1 MPQSAGPC
9 RHRSGGLDTLSG
21 VAKLVEPQTRSVW
34 DRWFPWILVLLTFLL
49 YAQTGAFPF
58 HNLDDPVFITENPNV
73 LAGLTGKSIAWAWTA
88 VEPNWQPLVFLSHQ
102 AMVSVFGLDAGP
114 HHLLNALLHG
124 INGALFFLVLRQLRL
139 PFAAAAAAAAIF
151 TFHPL
156 RVESVAWVT
165 ERKDVLSALFWLLTM
180 RSYIAHAEGKAGRMA
195 WVMVWFVLGLMAKPI
210 LVTLPVALLI
220 LDYWPLRRKA
230 PVRALLV
237 EKIPM
242 TALAVAAAV
251 ATIVTQKAAGAMATT
266 AVVPLGVRL
275 LNVIRSYAVYIGK
288 TVLPIDLA
296 VLYPYPDRWPVAEV
310 AVSAL
315 VLGGVTWIA
324 WQRRAT
330 APWWLAG
337 WAWYLIVVAPNIG
350 LIQVGPQ
357 PYADRYTYMP
367 SLLPLAAVAYA
378 LEAVA
383 PAALFRAGA
392 LAVSAVVFV
401 MSSVQISTW
410 KDDETLYK
418 HAIAVAPG
426 APIVY
431 RNLGAALERKGRFN
445 EAIANYVIARD
456 LTPDDPITYQ
466 DLGLA
471 YLQTGRA
478 PLALEN
484 FRKLMEL
491 IPGTPEPLY
500 QMSRAYL
507 AMEQLDES
515 DRVAKQAL
523 GLNPDRGLQASL
535 RLQLGMASYM
545 RKDDEAALREF
556 FEALRLAPEY
566 AVARKNAGISLGN
579 LGRTREAIEQFE
591 LYLKDNP
598 DDKDVRAV
606 VAALRQG
613 GK

>member
-1 MPQSAGPC
+1 M
-9 RHRSGGLDTLSG
+9 
-21 VAKLVEPQTRSVW
+21 W

-102 AMVSVFGLDAGP
+102 AMISIFGLDAGP
-114 HHLLNALLHG
+114 HHLLNALLHA

-180 RSYIAHAEGKAGRMA
+180 RSYIQYTEGEAKPGRMV

-230 PVRALLV
+230 PVRTLIV

-251 ATIVTQKAAGAMATT
+251 ATIVTQKAAGALATT
-266 AVVPLGVRL
+266 TDIPLGVRL

-288 TVLPIDLA
+288 TVLPTDLA
-296 VLYPYPDRWPVAEV
+296 VLYPYPDHWPAAEV

-315 VLGGVTWIA
+315 VLAGVTWIA

-337 WAWYLIVVAPNIG
+337 WLWYLIVVAPNIG
-350 LIQVGPQ
+350 VIQVGPQ

-367 SLLPLAAVAYA
+367 SLLPLAAAAFA
-378 LEAVA
+378 LEGLLPGMAFRWGA
-383 PAALFRAGA
+383 AALSGV
-392 LAVSAVVFV
+392 LFV

-445 EAIANYVIARD
+445 EAIANYVVARD
-456 LTPDDPITYQ
+456 LTPKDPETY
-466 DLGLA
+466 LNMGLA
-471 YLQTGRA
+471 YLQMGRA
-478 PLALEN
+478 PQAVEN
-484 FRKLMEL
+484 FQKAIEL
-491 IPGTPEPLY
+491 NPGSPVPLY
-500 QMSRAYL
+500 HLSRALL
-507 AMEQLDES
+507 AMEQFDES
-515 DRVAKQAL
+515 DRVVKKAL
-523 GLNPDRGLQASL
+523 GMNPDRGMQASL
-535 RLQLGMASYM
+535 HLQLGMASYM
-545 RKDDEAALREF
+545 RKEDEAALREF
-556 FEALRLAPEY
+556 FEALRLVPEY

-579 LGRTREAIEQFE
+579 LGRNREAIEQFE

-598 DDKDVRAV
+598 QDKDVQAV
-606 VAALRQG
+606 VTALRQG
-613 GK
+613 LK

>member
-1 MPQSAGPC
+1 MPARAWEFKSPHPHQP
-9 RHRSGGLDTLSG
+9 LDTLTR

-102 AMVSVFGLDAGP
+102 TMVSIFGLDAGP
-114 HHLLNALLHG
+114 HHLLNALLHA
-124 INGALFFLVLRQLRL
+124 INGALFYLVLRQLRL
-139 PFAAAAAAAAIF
+139 PFAAAAAAAAVF

-180 RSYIAHAEGKAGRMA
+180 RSYIAHAEGKAGRMV

-220 LDYWPLRRKA
+220 LDYWPLRRTA
-230 PVRALLV
+230 PVRTLLV

-251 ATIVTQKAAGAMATT
+251 ATIVTQKAAGAMA
-266 AVVPLGVRL
+266 ALPLDVRV
-275 LNVIRSYAVYIGK
+275 LNAIRSYGVYLGK
-288 TVLPIDLA
+288 TLLPTDLS
-296 VLYPYPDRWPVAEV
+296 VMYPYPAKWPPAEV
-310 AVSAL
+310 AVAAL
-315 VLGGVTWIA
+315 VVLGVSWVA
-324 WQRRAT
+324 WQRRNT

-392 LAVSAVVFV
+392 LAVSAVLFV

-410 KDDETLYK
+410 KDDETLYR
-418 HAIAVAPG
+418 HAIAAAPG
-426 APIVY
+426 APVVY
-431 RNLGAALERKGRFN
+431 RNLGVALEKKGRFN

-456 LTPDDPITYQ
+456 LTPDDPVTYQ
-466 DLGLA
+466 NLGLA

-484 FRKLMEL
+484 FQKWMQLS
-491 IPGTPEPLY
+491 PDSPTPLY
-500 QMSRAYL
+500 HQSRALL
-507 AMEQLDES
+507 AMEQMDES
-515 DRVAKQAL
+515 DRVVKKAL
-523 GLNPDRGLQASL
+523 GMNPDLGLQASL

-556 FEALRLAPEY
+556 FEALRLVPEY
-566 AVARKNAGISLGN
+566 ATARKNAGISLGN